1 MLERGASKDEIL
13 LTLHE
18 SADVALASP
27 LRTTPFGSANAITS
41 ASTADLFRARWRSSA
56 ARRARVTGTASSIRQ
71 LGVLVGAIVIAV
83 IKHALAGQSP
93 RGATQADCQQAPQ
106 FDKACPVP
114 RTRGAQPCPAQ
125 RASGRGSGP
134 SRCRDYRPEK
144 RRHNSHWRPP
154 SVSPPTTGSRSPPPI
169 ASQYHH
175 VVAVQVHRMH
185 LPATVLNM
193 HQGHIAL
200 AHHEHR
206 DVRIDMAVDRPP
218 HPRAA
223 PNKSRPTPDQ
233 ISRISG

>member
-125 RASGRGSGP
+125 RVSGRGSGP

-144 RRHNSHWRPP
+144 ALAATFSESTHHGLPVAATHCEPVPPCGGRAGASDAPPRHGSQYAPGPHRP
-154 SVSPPTTGSRSPPPI
+154 RSP
-169 ASQYHH
+169 
-175 VVAVQVHRMH
+175 R
-185 LPATVLNM
+185 T
-193 HQGHIAL
+193 
-200 AHHEHR
+200 
-206 DVRIDMAVDRPP
+206 
-218 HPRAA
+218 
-223 PNKSRPTPDQ
+223 
-233 ISRISG
+233 